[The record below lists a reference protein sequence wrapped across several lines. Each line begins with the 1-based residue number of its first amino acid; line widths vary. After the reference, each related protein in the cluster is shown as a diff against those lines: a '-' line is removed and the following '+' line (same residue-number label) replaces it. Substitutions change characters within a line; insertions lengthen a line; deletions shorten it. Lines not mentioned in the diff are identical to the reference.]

1 MIDEKESLINQ
12 GEMKEKDSFLL
23 PLLIALMVM
32 MAALFIGE
40 LLFGKNS
47 LEVYQNLKK
56 DKNIISQKITNITNE
71 NAHLQKQYFE
81 LKGLMPSTEED
92 E

>member
-1 MIDEKESLINQ
+1 MIEDKEILIRQEDNSK
-12 GEMKEKDSFLL
+12 GSYLL
-23 PLLIALMVM
+23 PMFIALMVM
-32 MAALFIGE
+32 MTALFIGE

-56 DKNIISQKITNITNE
+56 DEKILSQKIIKIKDE
-71 NAHLQKQYFE
+71 NANLQKQYFE
-81 LKGLMPSTEED
+81 LKGLMPSKDED

>member
-1 MIDEKESLINQ
+1 MIEDKEILIRQEDSSKESY
-12 GEMKEKDSFLL
+12 LL
-23 PLLIALMVM
+23 PMFIALMVM
-32 MAALFIGE
+32 MTALFIGE

-56 DKNIISQKITNITNE
+56 DEKILSQKIIKIKDE
-71 NAHLQKQYFE
+71 NANLQKQYFE
-81 LKGLMPSTEED
+81 LKGLMPSKDED